1 MESIL
6 SRSIGAE
13 KDIIVGNGAILGWDR
28 SPKRMWPTLARGD
41 NSVAW
46 GFSVIC
52 GQDILE
58 SGGRWSGIVTKR
70 NEKGMWMKVSTSMSN
85 DNFLFGIIRMHKM
98 CIFVTL
104 KCHLI
109 F

>member
-28 SPKRMWPTLARGD
+28 APKRMWPTLARGD

-70 NEKGMWMKVSTSMSN
+70 NEKGMWMKVIESMSN
-85 DNFLFGIIRMHKM
+85 ENIIFGISLCVSNVHI
-98 CIFVTL
+98 CNS
-104 KCHLI
+104 
-109 F
+109 